1 MGDDG
6 FVDFDYFE
14 DEDQDPKQER
24 LQKRENELYRAQSE
38 DVWDDAKQSEQST
51 FIKNEEHEIGVY
63 AEEAL
68 FVGPV
73 TPEIKAPASEMRPTQ
88 EAVVMS
94 SVTVNLPPSPATQKL
109 FHADTSLNI
118 DSTGGM
124 QLSKV
129 PTKLACSILGVA
141 MFAAGFTLLIILRK
155 LSRKTE
161 KSGPMAV
168 SGVLFF
174 VPLLTLLVLKFFVL
188 DNLLV
193 QICMISMISGIILS
207 VYVVPRLSGYSIKLS
222 ITDQVTRHEVNKLI
236 SHVKS

>member
-1 MGDDG
+1 MSDDG
-6 FVDFDYFE
+6 FVDFEYFE
-14 DEDQDPKQER
+14 DEDQDPEQERQKKQEND
-24 LQKRENELYRAQSE
+24 QYRAQSE
-38 DVWDDAKQSEQST
+38 DVWNYAKQSEQST
-51 FIKNEEHEIGVY
+51 FIEVEEHEIGAN
-63 AEEAL
+63 AEEVL
-68 FVGPV
+68 FVAPV
-73 TPEIKAPASEMRPTQ
+73 TPEIKVLAPEMRPAQ

-94 SVTVNLPPSPATQKL
+94 SDTVNLSPSLATQKL
-109 FHADTSLNI
+109 FHADKSSNM

-124 QLSKV
+124 QLSQV
-129 PTKLACSILGVA
+129 PTMLACSILGVA
-141 MFAAGFTLLIILRK
+141 MFAGGFTLLIIMRK
-155 LSRKTE
+155 LSRKTG

-174 VPLLTLLVLKFFVL
+174 VPLLSLLVLKFFVL

-222 ITDQVTRHEVNKLI
+222 ITDQVTRQEVNKVI